1 MGQITAAPGA
11 EGAGSLIRTPVNLLR
26 NVIFHKFTVYS
37 FSSSDEG
44 PRQNAASR
52 SHAGGVLLERLLRCS
67 SMRLERPGPAIPR
80 SSGSRG
86 QTRVLRLQ
94 GSALTGTRA
103 TCSAGSLRGAR
114 VLVTGASTGIG
125 EQLAYCYARL
135 GAQVVI
141 TARRE
146 NVLQQ
151 VSVLAAR
158 RVGVKRSSQVRP
170 RSRAVSGDSPAPGGP
185 ALGAQKALYVTGDM
199 ATTSDPSRVVKF
211 AVDELGGLDYLV
223 LNHIGR
229 YSFSPWSG
237 DVHHVRGLMEVNFLS
252 YVQLA
257 SAALPSLEK
266 SKGSIVVVSSLLGE
280 FPPTPFTAPYTATK
294 FAVNGFFCT
303 LQHELA
309 MRSSDVSLT
318 ISILGLVDTESAMEK
333 VSGRTRVVPYP
344 AGEAALHVVRAG
356 SLRQK
361 ESFYPW
367 YTHLVC
373 LVRDWCPFF
382 RDVIIRNS
390 YY

>member
-1 MGQITAAPGA
+1 MKVLAKMLLVGATLAAFFW
-11 EGAGSLIRTPVNLLR
+11 RD
-26 NVIFHKFTVYS
+26 S
-37 FSSSDEG
+37 FD
-44 PRQNAASR
+44 
-52 SHAGGVLLERLLRCS
+52 
-67 SMRLERPGPAIPR
+67 
-80 SSGSRG
+80 
-86 QTRVLRLQ
+86 
-94 GSALTGTRA
+94 
-103 TCSAGSLRGAR
+103 AGSLRGAR

-158 RVGVKRSSQVRP
+158 R
-170 RSRAVSGDSPAPGGP
+170 
-185 ALGAQKALYVTGDM
+185 LGAQKALYVTGDM

-237 DVHHVRGLMEVNFLS
+237 DVNFLS

-280 FPPTPFTAPYTATK
+280 FPTPFTAPYTATK

-333 VSGRTRVVPYP
+333 VSRRGGSARRSRREPPPEGVLLPLVHPPGLPRQRLVSVLPRCHYPQLLLLGTRGRRRATTRGRPGA
-344 AGEAALHVVRAG
+344 AGTVGTVGMVERCTGA
-356 SLRQK
+356 
-361 ESFYPW
+361 PMN
-367 YTHLVC
+367 
-373 LVRDWCPFF
+373 P
-382 RDVIIRNS
+382 
-390 YY
+390 

>member
-1 MGQITAAPGA
+1 AMKVLAKMLLVGATLAA
-11 EGAGSLIRTPVNLLR
+11 
-26 NVIFHKFTVYS
+26 
-37 FSSSDEG
+37 
-44 PRQNAASR
+44 
-52 SHAGGVLLERLLRCS
+52 
-67 SMRLERPGPAIPR
+67 
-80 SSGSRG
+80 
-86 QTRVLRLQ
+86 
-94 GSALTGTRA
+94 ALTGTRA

-151 VSVLAAR
+151 VAR
-158 RVGVKRSSQVRP
+158 RCAQ
-170 RSRAVSGDSPAPGGP
+170 
-185 ALGAQKALYVTGDM
+185 LGAQKALYVTGDM

-280 FPPTPFTAPYTATK
+280 FPTPFTAPYTATK

-333 VSGRTRVVPYP
+333 VRVVPYP

-382 RDVIIRNS
+382 RDVIIQKVATQDTPGGWT
-390 YY
+390 

>member
-1 MGQITAAPGA
+1 MHLPLPARQVT
-11 EGAGSLIRTPVNLLR
+11 LR
-26 NVIFHKFTVYS
+26 
-37 FSSSDEG
+37 
-44 PRQNAASR
+44 A
-52 SHAGGVLLERLLRCS
+52 RL
-67 SMRLERPGPAIPR
+67 
-80 SSGSRG
+80 
-86 QTRVLRLQ
+86 RVCVCV
-94 GSALTGTRA
+94 ALTGTRA

-170 RSRAVSGDSPAPGGP
+170 RSRAS
-185 ALGAQKALYVTGDM
+185 
-199 ATTSDPSRVVKF
+199 SRCP
-211 AVDELGGLDYLV
+211 GGLDYLV

-266 SKGSIVVVSSLLGE
+266 SKGSIVVVSSLLGKVS
-280 FPPTPFTAPYTATK
+280 TPFTAPYTATK